1 MKHKQKTK
9 NLKLKV
15 QGLILLQQ
23 FFVVLSEPKAIF
35 VQNEVFLLVSTMDR
49 GQQILGRNVVTIRG
63 PVLRL

>member
-23 FFVVLSEPKAIF
+23 FFVSEPKAIF